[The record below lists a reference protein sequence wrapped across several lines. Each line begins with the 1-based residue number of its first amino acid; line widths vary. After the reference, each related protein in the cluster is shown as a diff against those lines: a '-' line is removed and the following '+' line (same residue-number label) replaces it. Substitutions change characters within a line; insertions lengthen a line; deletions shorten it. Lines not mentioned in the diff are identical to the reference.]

1 MAKFEIP
8 TSVEPLN
15 LKLKDFKGVD
25 FTNNITDIDL
35 RRSPNS
41 YNIINIDGVNQKRNG
56 YKIMF
61 SLTGNVN
68 GLWNIDTTSEE
79 LIIAHIGTKLYEIK
93 SDFSSYIE
101 IKTGLADKIST
112 GLVFNGKLLILDGLR
127 TIIYDSSTKEVKYL
141 DEIGYIPTTV
151 ISRGPSGG
159 GKTYEATNMIQPSRI
174 NMFLGTETDTIYQLD
189 KTNISTTIPIIVEVL
204 STNGEWVIKT
214 LTTDYTVNHTA
225 GTITFLTAP
234 GKSPVIGRDNIRIR
248 FGFVNT
254 ETTTQINKCTI
265 VTVFGYNGNNNRVF
279 VTGNSSLGNVD
290 WYSAID
296 DCTYFPDTNV
306 RRIGLITAPIMNYN
320 NTNDGKLAI
329 HKDVS
334 DTDATIYHTSSLMY
348 GGEEKFDV
356 IAGTKGIGSI
366 AKNASA
372 TLLNEPLIL
381 SKEGVHAIVSIS
393 NNDER
398 YAKQR
403 SYYVNGKLLKESN
416 LKNAVA
422 TVFEGKYYL
431 AINNNVYVADSRF
444 LSKEK
449 NSSYTDYQYEWYYF
463 TGLPVRIWFVFN
475 GELYFGD
482 NAGHI
487 CKFRSNS
494 DKERY
499 KDNVLPVQSYW
510 DTPLLDF
517 GVISKVKTLKNITI
531 ASNPDLV
538 SDVDVGYILK
548 GGIKEVLKKVYTS
561 LNFPKVTRINKKAK
575 KIMYMG
581 IYIESKNATNMC
593 FSEISIQYVIGGKYR
608 GD

>member
-8 TSVEPLN
+8 TSIPTNELRI
-15 LKLKDFKGVD
+15 KDFKGVD
-25 FTNNITDIDL
+25 FTNNITDIDI

-41 YNIINIDGVNQKRNG
+41 YNIINIDGINQKRNG

-61 SLTGNVN
+61 SLSGNVN
-68 GLWNIDTTSEE
+68 GLWNVDTTSEE

-93 SDFSSYIE
+93 KDFSSYIE
-101 IKTGLADKIST
+101 IKSGLSDKIST

-127 TIIYDSSTKEVKYL
+127 AIIYNSSTKEVNYL

-174 NMFLGTETDTIYQLD
+174 NMILGTETDTIYQLD
-189 KTNISTTIPIIVEVL
+189 KTNISTTIPIVVEVL
-204 STNGEWVIKT
+204 SINGEWVIKT
-214 LTTDYTVNHTA
+214 LTTDYTVNYA
-225 GTITFLTAP
+225 EGTITFLTAP

-254 ETTTQINKCTI
+254 ETIAQINKCTI
-265 VTVFGYNGNNNRVF
+265 ATVFGYNGNNNRVF
-279 VTGNSSLGNVD
+279 ITGNEALGNVD
-290 WYSAID
+290 WYSEID

-306 RRIGLITAPIMNYN
+306 RRIGLITAPIVNYSRL
-320 NTNDGKLAI
+320 NDGRLAI
-329 HKDVS
+329 HKAVS
-334 DTDATIYHTSSLMY
+334 DTDCTIS
-348 GGEEKFDV
+348 F
-356 IAGTKGIGSI
+356 TKGIIFNGKETFSVQNGTNGIDSI
-366 AKNASA
+366 ARNASA

-381 SKEGVHAIVSIS
+381 SKQGVHAIVSIS

-403 SYYVNGKLLKESN
+403 SYYINGKLLKENN
-416 LKNAVA
+416 LQNAIA
-422 TVFEGKYYL
+422 IVFEGKYYL
-431 AINNNVYVADSRF
+431 AINDHVYVADSRF
-444 LSKEK
+444 LSKDK

-482 NAGHI
+482 SSGHI
-487 CKFRSNS
+487 CKFRSNL
-494 DKERY
+494 DTERH
-499 KDNVLPVQSYW
+499 KDNTSPVYSYW

-531 ASNPDLV
+531 ASNPDVV
-538 SDVDVGYILK
+538 SDIDVGYILK

-561 LNFPKVTRINKKAK
+561 LNFPKVTRVNKKAK

-593 FSEISIQYVIGGKYR
+593 FSEIAIQYVIGGKYR